1 LEEDVVFC
9 FTNASVRSRIN
20 RQATIMTDIELLLEL
35 FKSYSPEA
43 DTARIMQAYDLA
55 REAHEGQ
62 TRATGDPYLTHV
74 VQTSKILADMYMDEP
89 SIVAGLLHD
98 VPEDTSVSL
107 DTIRA
112 RFGDEVAQLVD
123 GVTKLSQ
130 LRLGMEQ
137 EEAESLRK
145 MFLAMAED
153 IRVVLIK
160 LADRLH
166 NMRTLYGKS
175 PEKQK
180 KIARETLEIFAPLA
194 NRLGIYHIRRELE
207 DLSLKYLEPAAYD
220 EIEHLLA
227 DDRDDSQSFIQQS
240 ITILRERLPQEGIQA
255 DITGRPKHIYSIY
268 RKMLSKERDFTHI
281 YDIRAVRVIVDSVK
295 DCYVVLGV
303 VHSLWT
309 PIPGEFDDYIAK
321 PKENL
326 YRSLHTAVIGPGGKP
341 VEVQIRTREM
351 HQLAEYGIAAH
362 WRYKEPG
369 GRRDPN
375 LEDKIN
381 WMRQLMEWRTEIA
394 DARTFVDSLKTDIF
408 KDQVYVFTPK
418 GQIIELAAGATPIDF
433 AYHVHTEIGHR
444 CRGAKVNGKIV
455 ALDYKLKTG
464 DRVEIL
470 TAKRGG
476 PSRDWLNP
484 SLGLVH
490 TARGREKIRQ
500 WFKKQEREAAVAEG
514 RELLEK
520 ELRRLG
526 LAQKNLDEIARLF
539 NFKGI
544 DELFEAIGHEDI
556 SIQNVGTKLLEAEQA
571 KTAPPSMLPL
581 PATEAKPRPRED
593 TEVDLGIGG
602 VGNLL
607 TRLAHCCN
615 PLPGDEIV
623 GFITRGRGITIHRK
637 DCKNVLD
644 IDTERER
651 VLALKWGSKDQ
662 DKVYPVQIQVRAFD
676 RAGLMHE
683 ISGIVA
689 DEGVNMSTVSSTSTR
704 DKTAVIRATLEIAG
718 ADQLTRILKKIDRL
732 PNVVEARRMTV

>member
-1 LEEDVVFC
+1 MDIFPILLYKSQCAEY
-9 FTNASVRSRIN
+9 NQSPL
-20 RQATIMTDIELLLEL
+20 MTDIELLVEL
-35 FKSYSPEA
+35 FKSYSPDA
-43 DTARIMQAYDLA
+43 DSTRIVQAYNLA
-55 REAHEGQ
+55 REAHAGQ

-74 VQTSKILADMYMDEP
+74 LQTSKILADMYMDEP

-112 RFGDEVAQLVD
+112 RFGDEVASLVD

-166 NMRTLYGKS
+166 NMRTLYGKD

-180 KIARETLEIFAPLA
+180 KIARETLEIYAPLA

-207 DLSLKYLEPAAYD
+207 DLSLKYLEPAAHD

-227 DDRDDSQSFIQQS
+227 DDRDDSQSFIQQA
-240 ITILRERLPQEGIQA
+240 ITILKERLPQEGIQA
-255 DITGRPKHIYSIY
+255 EISGRPKHIYSIY
-268 RKMLSKERDFTHI
+268 RKMLAKERDFAHI

-295 DCYVVLGV
+295 DCYLVLGL

-321 PKENL
+321 PKDNL

-381 WMRQLMEWRTEIA
+381 WMRQLMEWRTEIS

-408 KDQVYVFTPK
+408 RDQVYVFTPK
-418 GQIIELAAGATPIDF
+418 GQIIELPAGATPIDF

-444 CRGAKVNGKIV
+444 CRGSKVNGKIV

-500 WFKKQEREAAVAEG
+500 WFKKQERDAAIGEG

-526 LAQKNLDEIARLF
+526 LSQKNLDEIARLF
-539 NFKGI
+539 NSKTI
-544 DELFEAIGHEDI
+544 DDLFEAIGHEDI
-556 SIQNVGTKLLEAEQA
+556 SIQNVGTKLLEAERA
-571 KTAPPSMLPL
+571 KAAPLSTLPPTPL
-581 PATEAKPRPRED
+581 GTKPRPR
-593 TEVDLGIGG
+593 GNGG
-602 VGNLL
+602 GSGDRRRREFAHASRSLL
-607 TRLAHCCN
+607 
-615 PLPGDEIV
+615 
-623 GFITRGRGITIHRK
+623 
-637 DCKNVLD
+637 
-644 IDTERER
+644 
-651 VLALKWGSKDQ
+651 Q
-662 DKVYPVQIQVRAFD
+662 
-676 RAGLMHE
+676 
-683 ISGIVA
+683 
-689 DEGVNMSTVSSTSTR
+689 STS
-704 DKTAVIRATLEIAG
+704 
-718 ADQLTRILKKIDRL
+718 
-732 PNVVEARRMTV
+732 RR

>member
-1 LEEDVVFC
+1 
-9 FTNASVRSRIN
+9 
-20 RQATIMTDIELLLEL
+20 MTDIELLVEL

-43 DTARIMQAYDLA
+43 DTARIIQAYDLA
-55 REAHEGQ
+55 RDAHAGQ

-74 VQTSKILADMYMDEP
+74 LQTAKILADMYMDEP

-107 DTIRA
+107 DTIRE
-112 RFGDEVAQLVD
+112 RFGVEVARLVD

-166 NMRTLYGKS
+166 NMRTLYGKP

-207 DLSLKYLEPAAYD
+207 DLSLKYLEPPAYE

-227 DDRDDSQSFIQQS
+227 EDRDDSQSFIQQA

-255 DITGRPKHIYSIY
+255 EITGRPKHIYSIY
-268 RKMLSKERDFTHI
+268 KKMLAKERDFTHI

-295 DCYVVLGV
+295 DCYLVLGV

-341 VEVQIRTREM
+341 VEVQIRTHEM

-381 WMRQLMEWRTEIA
+381 WMRQLMEWRTEIS
-394 DARTFVDSLKTDIF
+394 DARAFVDSLKTDIF

-418 GQIIELAAGATPIDF
+418 GQIIELPAGATPIDF

-470 TAKRGG
+470 TAKKGG

-526 LAQKNLDEIARLF
+526 LAQKNLDEIAHLF
-539 NFKGI
+539 NFKNI
-544 DELFEAIGHEDI
+544 DDLFEALGHEDI

-571 KTAPPSMLPL
+571 KATPPSIIPL
-581 PATEAKPRPRED
+581 TTAEAKPRPREE

-644 IDTERER
+644 MDTERER
-651 VLALKWGSKDQ
+651 VLALKWGNKNQ

-689 DEGVNMSTVSSTSTR
+689 DEGVNMSAVSSASTR
-704 DKTAVIRATLEIAG
+704 DKTAVIHATLEIAG

-732 PNVVEARRMTV
+732 PNVVEARRVTV